1 MSRKVMIKYH
11 RDRDPAEFEVGT
23 FVTIQHH
30 FKSDKLLP
38 SQLLY
43 WVNELARKGLVFH
56 SIYDSRFIFRV
67 DGAVIDQLKEEL
79 ELSSVTRSEY
89 TGCNNDGSMYTDC
102 TTLYLHIEGT
112 CISEVS
118 LS

>member
-11 RDRDPAEFEVGT
+11 RDRDPFEFEVGK

-30 FKSDKLLP
+30 FKSDRLLP
-38 SQLLY
+38 AQLLS
-43 WVNELARKGLVFH
+43 WINDLADKGLIFH
-56 SIYDSRFIFRV
+56 SEYDNRFIFRV
-67 DGAVIDQLKEEL
+67 DGAVIDQLKEEI
-79 ELSSVTRSEY
+79 ELSSETRSEY
-89 TGCNNDGSMYTDC
+89 TGCNMDGSMYTDS
-102 TTLYLHIEGT
+102 TTLYLNIDGT